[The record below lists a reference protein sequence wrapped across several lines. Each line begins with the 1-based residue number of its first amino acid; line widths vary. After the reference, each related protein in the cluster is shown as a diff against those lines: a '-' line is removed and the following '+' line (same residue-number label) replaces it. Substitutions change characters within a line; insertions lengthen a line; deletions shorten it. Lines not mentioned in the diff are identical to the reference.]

1 MRQSKEATLK
11 LALKEFNK
19 LDLFRYCIE
28 TCHKGYGKAAR
39 NIPLYLLEYIAT
51 LYLEKFC
58 QCSGDESPEKERY
71 AYPTSCLNFPD
82 NKFSIADLSAMIMGE
97 NTKPVDRD
105 SKRIELWK
113 LNRNYLRK
121 FFGIEY
127 DDKSFSESEKY
138 ETLRLL
144 KILYDC
150 INECQVDLAYLLRM
164 SALKQNWKIPNS
176 YSKAFEFIKERV
188 IDLAWISER

>member
-1 MRQSKEATLK
+1 
-11 LALKEFNK
+11 
-19 LDLFRYCIE
+19 
-28 TCHKGYGKAAR
+28 
-39 NIPLYLLEYIAT
+39 
-51 LYLEKFC
+51 
-58 QCSGDESPEKERY
+58 
-71 AYPTSCLNFPD
+71 
-82 NKFSIADLSAMIMGE
+82 MGE

-138 ETLRLL
+138 ETLRLI

-164 SALKQNWKIPNS
+164 SALKQNRRIPNS